1 MVIVR
6 RTFLYTV
13 SAKKYRVSDI
23 WSVGM
28 IYTRCPLRLNGNY
41 HEDVKAVSPDFPAE
55 GYDELLSQEP
65 GCDVPWH
72 WHEELEAVV
81 VSEGAVRL
89 LAPGC
94 SLLLEEGEG
103 AFVNRDVMHAYKGE
117 PTCRMRSVTFEANL
131 VGGGQTLAIT
141 RRYLAPIVGNEVHPV
156 VLLSPDTPV
165 GRDGC
170 LRIEEAVRAFES
182 EGPGFEIDV
191 RFALSHLMLDVL
203 EAAGEDPRGDR
214 PRAAEFRVREMCQF
228 IETHLA
234 DDMRVS
240 DIAAAASI
248 GEREA
253 LRCFRQEL
261 ATTPTTYLVERRMEH
276 AARILSESPQETI
289 SQVAQR
295 VGMKSASNFSQRF
308 RMYFGCTPR
317 EWRSR
322 VSGNMSA

>member
-1 MVIVR
+1 
-6 RTFLYTV
+6 
-13 SAKKYRVSDI
+13 
-23 WSVGM
+23 M

-117 PTCRMRSVTFEANL
+117 PTCRMRSVTFEADL

-156 VLLSPDTPV
+156 VLLSSDTPV

-170 LRIEEAVRAFES
+170 VRIEEAVRAFES

-203 EAAGEDPRGDR
+203 ALAGEEADGVR
-214 PRAAEFRVREMCQF
+214 PRASTRRVREMCRF
-228 IETHLA
+228 IETHLG
-234 DDMRVS
+234 DDIGIS
-240 DIAAAASI
+240 DIAHAASI

-261 ATTPTTYLVERRMEH
+261 GTTPSSYLAEQRLEH
-276 AARILSESPQETI
+276 AARILSEGPDEPV
-289 SQVAQR
+289 SQVACH
-295 VGMKSASNFSQRF
+295 VGMKSASNFSLRF
-308 RMYFGCTPR
+308 REYFGCTPR
-317 EWRSR
+317 EWRKR
-322 VSGNMSA
+322 VTAGQSA